1 MRLINCLQKMLEVM
15 LALLLAFMV
24 ITVFG
29 NVVLRY
35 LFHSGLPYIE
45 ELSRFAFVWVT
56 FIGGVVLLRGNGH
69 LGFDSLVHRLP
80 PKAKMASRLVC
91 NAAIIFLSGMLVSG
105 GWMQVLANLG
115 ERSQSAGFPMGIFY
129 SVGPFAGGLM
139 ILVML
144 EDACRLLRNGGMPPD
159 RAHSEATGG

>member
-1 MRLINCLQKMLEVM
+1 MRLMSCLQKILEVM

-69 LGFDSLVHRLP
+69 LGFDSLVHRLSA
-80 PKAKMASRLVC
+80 KARAACRLVC
-91 NAAIIFLSGMLVSG
+91 NAVVIFLSGMLISG
-105 GWMQVLANLG
+105 GWMQMLANLG
-115 ERSQSAGFPMGIFY
+115 ERSQSAGFPMGVFY
-129 SVGPFAGGLM
+129 SVGPIAGGLM
-139 ILVML
+139 ILIML
-144 EDACRLLRNGGMPPD
+144 EDTYRLLRGGVPPD
-159 RAHSEATGG
+159 GAHSEAAGG